1 MVLKEEAGHLGRGN
15 NLRMV
20 KLGPTRRRLPHPTP
34 VTRGEHF
41 PKQPER
47 HTPHWSPVL
56 ESYCQSQRAAII
68 QALAL
73 ETHLYLLCVQAA
85 HCFCKLL
92 WELSLHKAVVMI
104 KLYSMEG
111 PDAKLSAQHAQPSSH
126 YHQGRGGEYGLWR
139 QDGLSPHS
147 ATDESEQVLEP
158 LCASM
163 SSSI

>member
-111 PDAKLSAQHAQPSSH
+111 PERQAQRTTCSTLKLLPPG
-126 YHQGRGGEYGLWR
+126 QGWGVWAVAPGWVE
-139 QDGLSPHS
+139 SPFCH
-147 ATDESEQVLEP
+147 
-158 LCASM
+158 
-163 SSSI
+163 